1 MPTWL
6 AAVIM
11 LLALA
16 GIVSAGNIFA
26 AAEPCISCVPF
37 SAFFWPW
44 PVPYTS
50 G

>member
-16 GIVSAGNIFA
+16 GIVSARNIFA
-26 AAEPCISCVPF
+26 ATEPCRSCVPF
-37 SAFFWPW
+37 LHFFWPW